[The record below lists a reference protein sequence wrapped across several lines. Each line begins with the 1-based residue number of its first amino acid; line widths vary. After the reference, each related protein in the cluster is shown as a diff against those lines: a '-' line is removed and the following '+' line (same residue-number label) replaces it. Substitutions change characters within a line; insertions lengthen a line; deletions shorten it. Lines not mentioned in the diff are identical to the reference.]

1 MKNLIIS
8 RDESLEAGQFIN
20 RKMYE
25 FNAAHFDESLH
36 GRYQEVNLF
45 VKDEEGRIHGGI
57 LCEICW
63 DWMEVKYLFIEEEK
77 RKSGLGRRL
86 LSEAENV
93 AEKNG
98 CTFIKLDTLSFQAF
112 DFYKKMGYQEYGRIE
127 NAGGAFVHHYLK
139 KDL

>member
-1 MKNLIIS
+1 MQNVIIS
-8 RDESLEAGQFIN
+8 NDESPEAEQFIN

-36 GRYQEVNLF
+36 GRYRKVNLF
-45 VKDEEGRIHGGI
+45 VKDEEGGILGGI

-63 DWMEVKYLFIEEEK
+63 DWMEVKYLFIEDEK

-86 LSEAENV
+86 LSEAEKV
-93 AEKNG
+93 AAEKG
-98 CTFIKLDTLSFQAF
+98 CTYIKLDTLSFQAF
-112 DFYKKMGYQEYGRIE
+112 DFYRKMGYQEYGRIE
-127 NAGGAFVHHYLK
+127 NAGGKFSHHYLK